1 MSILAS
7 LVLWT
12 WTWTFHLDVGCLPA
26 VHLLVIYDQ
35 LVFGG
40 GDCHVADIA
49 QAVSENRGDLYSTAP
64 ADDGR
69 NAADALLN

>member
-49 QAVSENRGDLYSTAP
+49 VSENRGDLYSTAP